1 MISDEDKSVMLSAA
15 REVVTA
21 AAKGETVARLDP
33 LKEIDYQPM
42 GVFVTLHKTG
52 ELRGCIGYIEGVKPL
67 GDAIIE
73 MSEAAATRDP
83 RFAPVTEDELEEI
96 DLEISLLSPL
106 EKIDDP
112 EQIEIGKHGLVIKNG
127 FNKGLL
133 LPQVATEN
141 NWDRKTFLEHSC
153 LKANLPSDAWQLDD
167 TEISIFSAEVFSES
181 SIEQIDAP

>member
-1 MISDEDKSVMLSAA
+1 MISDEDKRVMLSAA
-15 REVVTA
+15 RMVVTA
-21 AAKGETVARLDP
+21 AAKGEEAAP
-33 LKEIDYQPM
+33 LELFKGINYEPM
-42 GVFVTLHKTG
+42 GIFVTLHKTG

-83 RFAPVTEDELEEI
+83 RFAPVTEDELAEI

-112 EQIEIGKHGLVIKNG
+112 EQIEIGKHGLVIKRG
-127 FNKGLL
+127 FSKGLL

-141 NWDRKTFLEHSC
+141 NWDRKTFLEHLC
-153 LKANLPSDAWQLDD
+153 LKANLPSDAWQLGD

-181 SIEQIDAP
+181 SIEQFDAP

>member
-1 MISDEDKSVMLSAA
+1 MISDEDKRVMLSAA
-15 REVVTA
+15 LTVLTA
-21 AAKGETVARLDP
+21 AAKGEEAAPLD
-33 LKEIDYQPM
+33 LFKGIDYEPM

-52 ELRGCIGYIEGVKPL
+52 ELRGCIGYIEGIKPL

-112 EQIEIGKHGLVIKNG
+112 EQIEVGKHGLVIKSG
-127 FNKGLL
+127 YNKGLL

-141 NWDRKTFLEHSC
+141 NWDRDTFLEHSC
-153 LKANLPSDAWQLDD
+153 LKANLPSDGWQSED

-181 SIEQIDAP
+181 SIEHLDAP